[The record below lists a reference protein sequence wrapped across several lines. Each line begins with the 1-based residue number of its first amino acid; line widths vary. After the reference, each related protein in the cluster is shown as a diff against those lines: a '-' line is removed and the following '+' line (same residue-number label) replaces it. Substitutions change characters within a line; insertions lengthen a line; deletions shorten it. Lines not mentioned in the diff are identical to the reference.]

1 MKWQS
6 ISGVYGRRI
15 FRWGFKSPPHHHY
28 INIVLIFKTTSTMTK
43 SIICKFINKYIAEDG
58 NEFKEHEIVPAL
70 LTVITITAVLILMCA
85 IL

>member
-6 ISGVYGRRI
+6 SSGVYGRRI
-15 FRWGFKSPPHHHY
+15 FRWGFKSPHTT
-28 INIVLIFKTTSTMTK
+28 NILVLIFKTTSTMKK

-58 NEFKEHEIVPAL
+58 NEFEEREIIPAL
-70 LTVITITAVLILMCA
+70 LTVITVTAVLIITCA

>member
-1 MKWQS
+1 MVGGDS
-6 ISGVYGRRI
+6 VGGS
-15 FRWGFKSPPHHHY
+15 SPPTPRY

-58 NEFKEHEIVPAL
+58 NEFKEHEIIPAL
-70 LTVITITAVLILMCA
+70 LTVITITVVLILMCA